1 MKKGKNTEV
10 QFEISDRQSL
20 NSSLL
25 AVAHELKNPLSLIR
39 QLSLF
44 LETQT
49 EQEAQTLDYLR
60 QISAVSERG
69 LRLANDLIKAGR
81 LNQLDLNLEPVS
93 PTEVCARV
101 VKELEAYFKLHEQ
114 RLVVRTRYRQH
125 YLAIANLDLLHSI
138 LINFC
143 DNALHYASKD
153 KPVEIS
159 IAKQHRQDKIRIA
172 VRDFG
177 PKLPLDV
184 WRGLKNRQKITPQ
197 PLSSRPLSSGIGI
210 YLASQFAE
218 SMQAEVGAISHSDG
232 ATLFVDLRVSHQL
245 ALL

>member
-1 MKKGKNTEV
+1 MKSGKDAEV
-10 QFEISDRQSL
+10 QFEVADNEYL
-20 NSSLL
+20 NSPLL

-49 EQEAQTLDYLR
+49 KQESQALNYLY

-93 PTEVCARV
+93 PTEICARV
-101 VKELEAYFKLHEQ
+101 VKELETYFRLHDQ
-114 RLVVRTRYRQH
+114 RLVVKTKYRQH
-125 YLAIANLDLLHSI
+125 YLAIANFDLLHSI
-138 LINFC
+138 LLNFC
-143 DNALHYASKD
+143 DNALHYASKE
-153 KPVEIS
+153 KPVEIR
-159 IAKQHRQDKIRIA
+159 IIKHHRRDKIRIA

-177 PKLPLDV
+177 PRLPLDV

-218 SMQAEVGAISHSDG
+218 SMQAEVGAVSHSDG